1 VVESP
6 IVIITGPPGAG
17 KTTVSRL
24 VADRFDKAVC
34 LESDWF
40 WTTIVKGFVAPWKP
54 EADSQNRV
62 VVRSFAATAAA
73 MAEGGYA
80 VVLDGIIGPW
90 NLEIA
95 TAEFDSRHVKAHY
108 LVLRP
113 AREIALDRAT
123 SRVSVQRVLGY
134 PALTEEEPILQ
145 MWAQFSDLGDYE
157 TSVIDNSDL
166 DPEQTAALIWNRV
179 SGPE

>member
-1 VVESP
+1 MAGTDDDCVVVRHVPHRSP
-6 IVIITGPPGAG
+6 ARIDVAG
-17 KTTVSRL
+17 SVDTTSGYAVAFGRSSDSVSYTHL
-24 VADRFDKAVC
+24 DRFDKAVC

-95 TAEFDSRHVKAHY
+95 TAEFDSRHV
-108 LVLRP
+108 L
-113 AREIALDRAT
+113 
-123 SRVSVQRVLGY
+123 S
-134 PALTEEEPILQ
+134 
-145 MWAQFSDLGDYE
+145 
-157 TSVIDNSDL
+157 
-166 DPEQTAALIWNRV
+166 LIHI
-179 SGPE
+179 